1 MQGQSRFLAFGGR
14 RSCWRDYSGPRK
26 LRRKLRRFAQLR
38 QKPALNCRSL
48 SPPPDEWHK
57 PASRIMSLKRRPKR
71 VQIARLY
78 PQRPSESSRHARA
91 LLNFIGEECP
101 DFIGSYIPKT
111 DLERTYRELCVAEWM
126 ENSPLDGDRPSP
138 RLHDEKVRGERGGIR
153 FVAYQIPRTQFR

>member
-1 MQGQSRFLAFGGR
+1 MLARLFR
-14 RSCWRDYSGPRK
+14 TTEAKTQTAPLCSATTKTC
-26 LRRKLRRFAQLR
+26 AQL
-38 QKPALNCRSL
+38 PVLIA
-48 SPPPDEWHK
+48 PPDEWHK
-57 PASRIMSLKRRPKR
+57 PASRITELKRRPKR

-111 DLERTYRELCVAEWM
+111 DLERTYRELCAAELWRIRHWTAIARHLGCM
-126 ENSPLDGDRPSP
+126 TKKCEV
-138 RLHDEKVRGERGGIR
+138 KRGGIR